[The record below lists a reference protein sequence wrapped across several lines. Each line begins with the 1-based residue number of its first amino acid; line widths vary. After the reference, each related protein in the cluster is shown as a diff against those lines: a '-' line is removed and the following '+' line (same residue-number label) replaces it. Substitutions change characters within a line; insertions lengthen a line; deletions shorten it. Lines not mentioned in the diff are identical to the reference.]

1 MILSQLQV
9 WGVTSK
15 MGKKG
20 EMIELII
27 MSLRTRI
34 YIFFFSS
41 LRSLLVFSSCFMYYY
56 YYYNHLHALTH
67 HHWYHRVYH
76 SIHSLCKLEQ
86 NFTLLRIF
94 KKITYRKKNP
104 QTIFFPVLFFLIF
117 SFFFFQ
123 KNNNEFSFCEK
134 KEDSK
139 KKFTLN
145 NEKMNNIS
153 EKG

>member
-1 MILSQLQV
+1 MCGNQSDLRYKMIFSQLQV

-27 MSLRTRI
+27 MPLRTRI

-104 QTIFFPVLFFLIF
+104 HTIFSQFCSFLFLVFSSLKKIITNFLF
-117 SFFFFQ
+117 V
-123 KNNNEFSFCEK
+123 
-134 KEDSK
+134 K
-139 KKFTLN
+139 KK
-145 NEKMNNIS
+145 
-153 EKG
+153 